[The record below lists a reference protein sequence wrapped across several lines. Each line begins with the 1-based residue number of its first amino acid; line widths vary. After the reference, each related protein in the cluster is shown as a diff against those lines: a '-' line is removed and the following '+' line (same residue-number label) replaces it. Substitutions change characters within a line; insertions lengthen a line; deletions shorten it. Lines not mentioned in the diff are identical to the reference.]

1 MHLVTGGGDPEKEAA
16 RLGMPVEMILASE
29 TYGDVNVYPDNWP
42 VVSLFIDVS
51 TQWRTGPAGAV
62 GLDYTVLPMLFRM
75 REIRST
81 DRAEMF
87 DGIRIMEAAALAAM
101 RETDE

>member
-29 TYGDVNVYPDNWP
+29 TYGDVTVYPDNWP
-42 VVSLFIDVS
+42 VVSLFVDVS

-62 GLDYTVLPMLFRM
+62 GLDYTVLPLLFRM

-87 DGIRIMEAAALAAM
+87 DGIRIMESAALGAM
-101 RETDE
+101 RENDE